1 MHTSL
6 SSCKMS
12 FFGSNPFVTPVGQR
26 IEKATSEGLASEDW
40 GLNMEICDIINETE
54 EGPKDAIK
62 AIKKRLLGNKNWKEV
77 MFALTVLETCVK
89 NCGHRFHALVCKQDF
104 VKELVK
110 IIQPSMNPPTVIQEK
125 ILSLIQSWADA
136 FRTKPDLQGVV
147 KVYDELKQ
155 KGIEFPATNLD
166 ELSPI
171 VTPQRATPEVDPASR
186 RAAPT
191 RQNSQPQM
199 QPQMTTP
206 YPPQQGAYSPQ
217 QGAYPPQPGT
227 YSPQP
232 GTYSPQQGAYPPQQG
247 TYPQQ
252 QSPYPP
258 QQSPL
263 NTGPIP
269 VQPSSPAQAP
279 VPAPAPAGLT
289 PEQLAKLRRD
299 LEMVLG
305 NVRVMSEMLTEM
317 VPGQE
322 DPSDL
327 QLLQDLNKTCR
338 AMQQRVV
345 ELISSINNEEVT
357 GELLRVNDDLNNVF
371 VRYDRFERY
380 RQSQTSQ
387 QPAQQ
392 MGVPSVPQAQPVAQP
407 NSVSSAPPPYPASS
421 SPAPPPA
428 AQNTATLIDLGTDEP
443 TSAPNAFASPAPV
456 AAAGDMSQQMAGL
469 DISGGAAPAVSTDE
483 FDMFAQSRQTSY
495 TDSRKSGSTYQ
506 DIMNLDQSGVTM
518 GNLVNA
524 RANPFSAAPVA
535 EPAQLNAHGLP
546 PNVDVDEME
555 KWLNATDLE
564 KANDG
569 LAAQNTNSQEE
580 AGITSSEFDQFLE
593 ARAKA
598 ADTLPSQTSQTRQN
612 KMEEAENTMF
622 AL

>member
-407 NSVSSAPPPYPASS
+407 SVPSS
-421 SPAPPPA
+421 SPPC
-428 AQNTATLIDLGTDEP
+428 P
-443 TSAPNAFASPAPV
+443 TIYP
-456 AAAGDMSQQMAGL
+456 

-535 EPAQLNAHGLP
+535 EPAQEVEPELAEEGLP